1 MDENRDLKLKISNIE
16 VRILCLK
23 NNKTQTQHSSFEH
36 DVIEELMNRQ
46 VRSNNVILF
55 NLPENE
61 NDNDLENI
69 KYIFTNLNENI
80 GDFKFSRLG
89 RTKSTIHD
97 RPRPIKIRLT
107 EQSDVFSI
115 LRAQKILKN
124 STKWSNIH
132 FSSDKTTKQRNE
144 MSNLRNT
151 SLNNKLSYLKS
162 QLPCALH
169 DIFIF
174 TETWLTNNVMS
185 SELGFHNYY
194 IYRYDRTTQTSM
206 LSRGGGVLIAVRN
219 NLQSKLIVIENN
231 SIELLFVLLNIS
243 NLTIIIGSVYIP
255 NKSNEN

>member
-1 MDENRDLKLKISNIE
+1 MEKKLDDLIKTVTELKTSNGKIISSLNSQNEKFNRMEKRLDDLFKNFSILMEENRDLKLKISNIE

-36 DVIEELMNRQ
+36 DVIEELMDRQ

-144 MSNLRNT
+144 MANLRNT
-151 SLNNKLSYLKS
+151 LQNRREKGEQNLIIKYVKGI
-162 QLPCALH
+162 PK
-169 DIFIF
+169 II
-174 TETWLTNNVMS
+174 N
-185 SELGFHNYY
+185 
-194 IYRYDRTTQTSM
+194 TSK
-206 LSRGGGVLIAVRN
+206 N
-219 NLQSKLIVIENN
+219 
-231 SIELLFVLLNIS
+231 
-243 NLTIIIGSVYIP
+243 
-255 NKSNEN
+255 